1 MEIVMIFLIICLAG
15 YAFAFSCICI
25 YDEISK
31 LIKEAWRLSNE
42 IFKTNEEIKKIR
54 TRAGYRSVN
63 RKIKRHTIF

>member
-15 YAFAFSCICI
+15 FAFAFSCICI
-25 YDEISK
+25 YEEFTK
-31 LIKEAWRLSNE
+31 LIKEAWRLNRE
-42 IFKTNEEIKKIR
+42 IYKANEEIKKIR